1 MAKPEPKRSEPFRSW
16 ELVFPNDANPYGS
29 MFGGRL
35 MALMDKVGA
44 MAGADYAGKIVTT
57 ASVDAM
63 GFKSP
68 IRVGEQIEVTA
79 RVVLTGHT
87 SMVIKVD
94 VYSDNPLN
102 HERRYCT
109 TAHFNFV
116 ALDAGGRPTMV
127 PPLLVETTE
136 EKRDFK
142 VAQIVKEKALKR
154 KELIEETAGD

>member
-1 MAKPEPKRSEPFRSW
+1 MEPKKAEPFRSW

-63 GFKSP
+63 AFTSP

-79 RVVLTGHT
+79 KVVLTGKT

-94 VYSDNPLN
+94 VHADNPLN
-102 HERRYCT
+102 HERRHCT

-116 ALDAGGRPTMV
+116 ALDAGGRPTAV
-127 PPLLVETTE
+127 PPLLVETE
-136 EKRDFK
+136 AEKRDQEI
-142 VAQIVKEKALKR
+142 AGIVKDKALKR
-154 KELIEETAGD
+154 KQRIEETGGS